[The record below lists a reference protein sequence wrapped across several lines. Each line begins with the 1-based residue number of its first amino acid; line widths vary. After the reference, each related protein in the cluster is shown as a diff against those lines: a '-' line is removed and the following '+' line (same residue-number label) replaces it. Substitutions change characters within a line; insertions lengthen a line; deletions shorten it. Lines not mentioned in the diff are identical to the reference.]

1 MKAYHTKTLINQVV
15 LESRQVFER
24 QDLATSKQSAAIVDQ
39 LIVNGLE
46 HVHIQ
51 LRKFQFL
58 QFRQAL
64 IRIVKVNA
72 LATRNLIVLGTT
84 RFLCFFITEVVCIT
98 DFSKVVHI
106 LCSKLDFSIAA
117 GKIVIHRYMQR
128 LVPGTSRSR
137 HRVMVIWLNSIF

>member
-1 MKAYHTKTLINQVV
+1 MKAYHTRTLINQVV

-24 QDLATSKQSAAIVDQ
+24 QDLATSKKSTAIIDQ
-39 LIVNGLE
+39 LIVDGLE

-51 LRKFQFL
+51 LRKFKLL

-64 IRIVKVNA
+64 ISIVKVNA
-72 LATRNLIVLGTT
+72 LAAWNLVMFGTS
-84 RFLCFFITEVVCIT
+84 RFLRFFITKVVCIT

-106 LCSKLDFSIAA
+106 LCSKLYFRIAT

-128 LVPGTSRSR
+128 LITGASRSH